1 MRVVASAAAVVVAA
15 ALVVSGAAALGALG
29 PSRPSAPKSGFTI
42 RGHVRGLYPGAR
54 RKLQLVVH
62 NRARHAIELRSI
74 TTRVRDARPGCS
86 AKYLRVDRF
95 RKRLRLGPRSWR
107 RVSVQVRML
116 RSAPDACKRAT
127 FLLEFRGLAAP

>member
-1 MRVVASAAAVVVAA
+1 MRVVASAAAAVVVA

-29 PSRPSAPKSGFTI
+29 PSRPETPKGGFTI

-54 RKLQLVVH
+54 KKLQLVVH

-74 TTRVRDARPGCS
+74 KTRVHDARPGCS

-95 RKRLRLGPRSWR
+95 RRRLRLAPRSWR
-107 RVSVQVRML
+107 RVSVRARML
-116 RSAPDACKRAT
+116 KSAPDACKRAT
-127 FLLEFRGLAAP
+127 FVLEFRGVASR